1 MDCCVTA
8 CCPRLVALGGGYGAV
23 VLAGPRCRRRVALHS
38 CVAAGRSSFAV
49 GEELSCLAL
58 RYGSGGREEEGV
70 RDRSRRLHRLL
81 AGEAAALQGIC
92 DPKNS
97 HLKELHPTATE
108 NLQLFKAD
116 LLDYES
122 VASAIT
128 GCEGVFHVASPVFLA
143 RTEVIEPAVTGT
155 LNVLKACSEAK
166 VKRVV
171 VVSSIA
177 AVAVSPDAKDKILDE
192 DAWSDAEYCRKIETW
207 YCLSKTL
214 AEREALNY
222 GEKHGLN
229 VVTVCPS
236 YAIGPLLQPTLN
248 ASSMVLINMLNG
260 LSSILFFCTIRTL
273 EDITH
278 GLILCSPHRHVAG
291 THNSMENIL
300 YYFVDVRDVADALY
314 LVYKNPEASGRYICG
329 PCEVKLSD
337 LIHMLRSL
345 YPNYKYSEK
354 FTEAKSFTVHSE
366 KLEKLGWRYRTL
378 KESLIDSIEFYRN
391 AGFIDRA

>member
-1 MDCCVTA
+1 MDPAAEKKRVCVTGA
-8 CCPRLVALGGGYGAV
+8 GGFIASWLVKLLLSKGYV
-23 VLAGPRCRRRVALHS
+23 VHGT
-38 CVAAGRSSFAV
+38 
-49 GEELSCLAL
+49 
-58 RYGSGGREEEGV
+58 V
-70 RDRSRRLHRLL
+70 RDQS
-81 AGEAAALQGIC
+81 
-92 DPKNS
+92 DPKNA
-97 HLKELHPTATE
+97 HLKELHPAATE
-108 NLQLFKAD
+108 NLQLFKVD

-122 VASAIT
+122 VASSIT
-128 GCEGVFHVASPVFLA
+128 GCEGVFHVASSVFLA
-143 RTEVIEPAVTGT
+143 RVPNPEAKVIEPAVTGT
-155 LNVLKACSEAK
+155 LNVLKACSQAK

-214 AEREALNY
+214 AEREAMNY
-222 GEKHGLN
+222 GEKHRLD

-236 YAIGPLLQPTLN
+236 YVIGPLLQPTLN
-248 ASSMVLINMLNG
+248 ASSMVLINMLN
-260 LSSILFFCTIRTL
+260 
-273 EDITH
+273 
-278 GLILCSPHRHVAG
+278 G

-314 LVYKNPEASGRYICG
+314 LVYEKPEASGRYICG

-337 LIHMLRSL
+337 LIHVLRSL
-345 YPNYKYSEK
+345 YPNYKYPEK
-354 FTEAKSFTVHSE
+354 FTEAKSFTLHSE

-391 AGFIDRA
+391 AGLIDNA